1 MGKQWT
7 LAQNQV
13 LAPSSWV
20 GDGTV
25 MEVKGRS
32 GIMKQLF

>member
-1 MGKQWT
+1 MDKQWT
-7 LAQNQV
+7 LAWTHP
-13 LAPSSWV
+13 LAPSPLV
-20 GDGTV
+20 GDGTA

>member
-20 GDGTV
+20 GDGTA